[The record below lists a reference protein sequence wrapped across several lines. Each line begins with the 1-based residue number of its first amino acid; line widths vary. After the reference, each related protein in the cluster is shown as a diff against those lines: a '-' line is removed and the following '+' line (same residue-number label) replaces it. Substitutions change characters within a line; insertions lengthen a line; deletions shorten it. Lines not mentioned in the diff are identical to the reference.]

1 MSTSH
6 PLLGQVVLGRYRI
19 IRDLAKGG
27 MGAVYLGR
35 TEGAAGFTRPVVIKS
50 ILPDMISDPNSTK
63 MFAREARILSNF
75 QHPNIVSALDFG
87 EDADAYL
94 MVLEYVHGYDVGRW
108 SAYLN
113 RLGREMP
120 VDHAIHIM
128 SQTLDALHHAH
139 TLKRPDGTQT
149 CVVHRDVS
157 PTNILLSVEGHV
169 KILDFGIARMTGE
182 TGEYRTRESTFKG
195 KLAYA
200 PPELLQGEEPSPTS
214 DTYSA
219 AVVFYQLLAGKN
231 PFRGKSITE
240 TLARVM
246 QDAPTPISEIRPD
259 APAELDA
266 IFARALAKNPA
277 DRYTSAAELSKAI
290 REVRSGSKEDVAADF
305 LEAIRRDFTGNAM
318 PSALDLEPLTVR
330 DQAWRE
336 AQLHESDKPVPL
348 MSSRPPTPVGEALPM
363 LQDSVYDQVTEPSG
377 LHQRRA
383 AKVPAALKAEL
394 ESHDGSASGKM
405 SVQVPARSGPPATLI
420 ISLVALVVAIGGVV
434 TAVLLLRQPSR
445 SSSQR
450 YLLLEKGSEEQPAS
464 AGQAMASG
472 LPQPAL
478 VPGESPA
485 QAQGSAAP
493 GSAPDPTALTRTF
506 TQQMSPIQDCLTKH
520 REHLGGTQQLSIF
533 FSIDTSGKV
542 GEATLAPGKL
552 TPTPLGKC
560 VLDAARAI
568 NFGPQPAPA
577 AFRIPL
583 TTGLK

>member
-1 MSTSH
+1 MSVS
-6 PLLGQVVLGRYRI
+6 PLIGQVVLGRYRI
-19 IRDLAKGG
+19 VRDLAKGG

-50 ILPDMISDPNSTK
+50 ILPDMVTDPNSTK

-128 SQTLDALHHAH
+128 SQVLDALHHAH
-139 TLKRPDGTQT
+139 TLKRADGTEVK
-149 CVVHRDVS
+149 VVHRDVS
-157 PTNILLSVEGHV
+157 PTNILLSIEGHV

-182 TGEYRTRESTFKG
+182 TGEYKTRESTFKG

-246 QDAPTPISEIRPD
+246 QEAPTPITQVRDD
-259 APAELDA
+259 APPELDA
-266 IFARALAKNPA
+266 IFERALAKDPTQ
-277 DRYTSAAELSKAI
+277 RYESAAEFAKAI
-290 REVRSGSKEDVAADF
+290 RKVRSGSKDDVAADF
-305 LEAIRRDFTGNAM
+305 LEAVKRDFTGHAM

-336 AQLHESDKPVPL
+336 AQLHESEKPVPL
-348 MSSRPPTPVGEALPM
+348 MSSRPPSSEKLPI
-363 LQDSVYDQVTEPSG
+363 LDDSVYEQVTEPSG

-383 AKVPAALKAEL
+383 AKVPAALEAEL
-394 ESHDGSASGKM
+394 TGRDGSASGKM
-405 SVQVPARSGPPATLI
+405 SAQVPARTGSQATLI
-420 ISLVALVVAIGGVV
+420 ISLISLVVAIGGVT
-434 TAVLLLRQPSR
+434 TAVLMLREPPR
-445 SSSQR
+445 STSQR
-450 YLLLEKGSEEQPAS
+450 YLLLEKGSEQQPPSGGQASPSALSPQPAS
-464 AGQAMASG
+464 PTPAGAEA
-472 LPQPAL
+472 PEPVA
-478 VPGESPA
+478 
-485 QAQGSAAP
+485 SAAP
-493 GSAPDPTALTRTF
+493 GSAPDPAALTRTF
-506 TQQMSPIQDCLTKH
+506 TQQMGPIQDCLTKH
-520 REHLGGTQQLSIF
+520 QQDLGNTKQLSIF
-533 FSIDTSGKV
+533 FSIDRAGTV
-542 GEATLAPGKL
+542 TQATLAAPSL
-552 TPTPLGKC
+552 TSTPLGQC
-560 VLDAARAI
+560 VLGAADAI
-568 NFGPQPAPA
+568 KFGPQPSPA